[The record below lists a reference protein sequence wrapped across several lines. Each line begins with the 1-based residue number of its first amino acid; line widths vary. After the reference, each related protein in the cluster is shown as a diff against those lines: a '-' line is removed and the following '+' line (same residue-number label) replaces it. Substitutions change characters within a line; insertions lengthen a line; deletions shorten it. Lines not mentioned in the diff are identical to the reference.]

1 MYKFGYL
8 YMCTAAL
15 IIGVQRFERQ
25 EPRNKVETSLP
36 ALPLIYPHIC
46 AIAATMGPEAGEA
59 TGPVVDSAPILEL
72 EVEKV
77 VGEATPLDGETAPVL
92 VGREPLAVVEEAL
105 VTVWRDDEL
114 CES

>member
-1 MYKFGYL
+1 VSSAPRFLRLERKIYPN
-8 YMCTAAL
+8 TDSTRSSTTIAA
-15 IIGVQRFERQ
+15 
-25 EPRNKVETSLP
+25 PMPMP
-36 ALPLIYPHIC
+36 ALAPTLR
-46 AIAATMGPEAGEA
+46 PEADEA
-59 TGPVVDSAPILEL
+59 TGPVVDSAPVLEL

-92 VGREPLAVVEEAL
+92 VEGKLLVVVEEAL

>member
-1 MYKFGYL
+1 MPML
-8 YMCTAAL
+8 AL
-15 IIGVQRFERQ
+15 
-25 EPRNKVETSLP
+25 
-36 ALPLIYPHIC
+36 
-46 AIAATMGPEAGEA
+46 AATLRPEAGEA
-59 TGPVVDSAPILEL
+59 TDPVVDSAPIPEL

-77 VGEATPLDGETAPVL
+77 VGETAPLDRETAPVL